1 LFISGDKMIMAM
13 VIETNCSVE
22 SLKEKLT
29 TRTDAQTFIDVRT
42 PGEYKGA
49 HIIGVENIPLNV
61 LDKQI
66 QQLSRFQEVY
76 VSCHNGMRTSDAV
89 KKLRARGI
97 HAIPVEGGI
106 AAWRKAGFPV
116 MTGASGSGG
125 AIPVMRQ
132 VQIIF
137 GTLVLLGLSLSQ
149 WVHPAFIGFTI
160 FVGVGLLIAGLTG
173 WCGFVM
179 FLDKMPWNKA

>member
-1 LFISGDKMIMAM
+1 MAM
-13 VIETNCSVE
+13 VTETQCSVE
-22 SLKEKLT
+22 SLKEKLAS
-29 TRTDAQTFIDVRT
+29 RTDSQAFIDVRT

-49 HIIGVENIPLNV
+49 HIIGVENIPLNS
-61 LDKQI
+61 LDKHI

-76 VSCHNGMRTSDAV
+76 VSCHNGMRTSEAV
-89 KKLRARGI
+89 KKLKARGI

-106 AAWRKAGFPV
+106 AAWRKAGFTV
-116 MTGASGSGG
+116 MTGGSGGGG

-137 GTLVLLGLSLSQ
+137 GSLVLLGLALSH
-149 WVHPAFIGFTI
+149 WVHPGFIGLTL
-160 FVGVGLLIAGLTG
+160 FVGVGLLIAGTTG